1 MNSTQAVGLS
11 QNITDFVKLSENGE
25 EFSLSVHEFGNEN
38 NKFFD
43 TADQHFVFSEYYIQ
57 LQAELET
64 SGRIFGLGERTREFW
79 LEEGT
84 YTMWARDEPDPY
96 DDGHPPGKNT
106 YGVHPVVFA
115 QNNRNSDFFALLN
128 LNANAQD
135 AIIGPKKGTG
145 NGKNL
150 QFITMRSPRPLRACR
165 KGTTLACD
173 RIPRPRWQAASTPTL
188 GPRLASESLRLRQFS
203 HSRRCRRKLLECFH
217 SSGCDLV

>member
-84 YTMWARDEPDPY
+84 YTMWARDEGDPY
-96 DDGHPPGKNT
+96 DDGNPPGKNT

-145 NGKNL
+145 DGKNL
-150 QFITMRSPRPLRACR
+150 QFITTGGVLDLYVLAARAPLSLVTAY
-165 KGTTLACD
+165 
-173 RIPRPRWQAASTPTL
+173 RPRRQAASTPTL
-188 GPRLASESLRLRQFS
+188 GPRLASESLRLRQLS

-217 SSGCDLV
+217 SS